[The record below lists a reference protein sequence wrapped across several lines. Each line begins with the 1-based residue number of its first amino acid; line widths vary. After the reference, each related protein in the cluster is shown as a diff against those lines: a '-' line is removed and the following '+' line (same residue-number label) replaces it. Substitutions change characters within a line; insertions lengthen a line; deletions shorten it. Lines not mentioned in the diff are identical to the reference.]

1 MSEKN
6 KAVVRSYLESF
17 SNGNIDACKA
27 IMADNHVFHFPLA
40 DGPMDRDNH
49 AGAMGTFK
57 AAIPDL
63 SFEIHDQVSDGD
75 KVVTR
80 FTATG
85 TFTNEFQGLAPSG
98 EGIEFSGINI
108 AQIVDGKSAEEWE
121 SFDTMALMGQLG
133 AIHTHH

>member
-1 MSEKN
+1 MSEAN
-6 KAVVRSYLESF
+6 KAVVRSFFEAF
-17 SNGNIDACKA
+17 SKGDLDAVKA

-40 DGPMDRDNH
+40 DGPMNREDH
-49 AGAMGTFK
+49 AGAQQTFV

-63 SFEIHDQVSDGD
+63 KFEVHDQIAEGD

-85 TFTNEFQGLAPSG
+85 TFKNEFQGLEPTG
-98 EGIEFSGINI
+98 EAIAFSGTNI
-108 AQIVDGKSAEEWE
+108 MRIVDGKNVEEWDA
-121 SFDTMALMGQLG
+121 FDTMALMGQLG